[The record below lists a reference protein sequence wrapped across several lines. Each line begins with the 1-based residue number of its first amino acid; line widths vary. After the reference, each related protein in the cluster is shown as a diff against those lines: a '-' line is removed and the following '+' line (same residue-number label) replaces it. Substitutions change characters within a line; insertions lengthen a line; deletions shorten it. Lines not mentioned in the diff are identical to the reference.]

1 MNRKEIFQLFKGSF
15 KNWQANFAPIRGAAL
30 TFFVILPLPSLLLIV
45 IAVLSPFY
53 GHTHATQVLIAEI
66 TALAGPSVAGLFNQL
81 LANYKS
87 PFSSL
92 WVAVTTVGFS
102 LGGAIGAFAVWR
114 DMMDAIWEVKSQK
127 KAKFQ
132 KDD

>member
-1 MNRKEIFQLFKGSF
+1 
-15 KNWQANFAPIRGAAL
+15 
-30 TFFVILPLPSLLLIV
+30 
-45 IAVLSPFY
+45 
-53 GHTHATQVLIAEI
+53 
-66 TALAGPSVAGLFNQL
+66 
-81 LANYKS
+81 
-87 PFSSL
+87 
-92 WVAVTTVGFS
+92 VGFS